1 MAHKG
6 NFDLEYVD
14 KEEERGFLRSR
25 KLAGYHIALVKHCYP
40 PEAYESITGEHWNE
54 AEPQGRGVKGVH
66 GMALRYA
73 TIDPWYKQWAIEN
86 EKFTEQEVEI
96 WRKTWQSRSLIDLP
110 LDHQDLLKI
119 YRDNKKNPDRQKEV
133 RQRGRKKRNKSY
145 EKRFDAERNPAVIF
159 RQLKAGAVN
168 LSALDEQVL
177 KQIARS
183 MANGNDMLYQA
194 ESMKDDDDIV
204 PSDLMADYNK
214 AIDLSIKIQKQTL
227 DLMKSHGY
235 DFSTRKARREAQTA
249 AEIFEDAQEKAAAL
263 FDTRAI
269 RLVCE
274 ECNLDMGVFIR
285 HFPTVEY
292 RFETK
297 CPRCDH
303 EIKCVMKALPDEVMD
318 TA

>member
-6 NFDLEYVD
+6 NFDLEYTD
-14 KEEERGFLRSR
+14 KDEERGFLRSR
-25 KLAGYHIALVKHCYP
+25 KLAGFHTSLVKQCYP
-40 PEAYESITGEHWNE
+40 PESYESIAGSAWTE
-54 AEPQGRGVKGVH
+54 AEPQGRGTKGVH

-73 TIDPWYKQWAIEN
+73 TIDPWYKEWAVEN
-86 EKFTEQEVEI
+86 GKFSEQEVDI
-96 WRKTWQSRSLIDLP
+96 FRKTWQSRSLKDLP
-110 LDHQDLLKI
+110 LNHQELLKI
-119 YRDNKKNPDRQKEV
+119 YRSNKLSPNRQVET
-133 RQRGRKKRNKSY
+133 RQRGRKTKNKSY
-145 EKRFDAERNPAVIF
+145 ERRFDAERNPATIF

-177 KQIARS
+177 KQVARS

-194 ESMKDDDDIV
+194 ESMKDEDSIV

-214 AIDLSIKIQKQTL
+214 AIDLALKVQKQTL

-249 AEIFEDAQEKAAAL
+249 AEIFEDAQEKAAKL

-269 RLVCE
+269 RLICK
-274 ECNLDMGVFIR
+274 ECSLDMGVFIR

-292 RFETK
+292 RFATK
-297 CPRCDH
+297 CPRCDADI
-303 EIKCVMKALPDEVMD
+303 ERAMEALADEVMD
-318 TA
+318 A